1 MASSHTANS
10 INIPAGSL
18 AGEREKG
25 PYSPRMAVAFCI
37 ASAGLGWT
45 LIFLVVSSLV

>member
-1 MASSHTANS
+1 MAQS
-10 INIPAGSL
+10 INIPAGTL

-25 PYSPRMAVAFCI
+25 PFSPRKAVVFCI

-45 LIFLVVSSLV
+45 LIFLVASSLV

>member
-1 MASSHTANS
+1 MAQSM
-10 INIPAGSL
+10 NISAGSL

-25 PYSPRMAVAFCI
+25 PFSPRMAVAFCI

-45 LIFLVVSSLV
+45 LIFLVASSLV